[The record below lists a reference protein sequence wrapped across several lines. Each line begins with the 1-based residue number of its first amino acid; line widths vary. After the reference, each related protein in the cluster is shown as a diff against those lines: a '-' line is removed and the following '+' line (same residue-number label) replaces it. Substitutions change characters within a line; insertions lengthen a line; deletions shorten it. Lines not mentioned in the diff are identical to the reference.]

1 MEISINMGLEIL
13 LILIVLGVTRST
25 NMGRSV
31 KALLIIGYFGAL
43 ILVWSITWR
52 IPYRPNALFIDLTSL
67 GLPFA
72 FWVFCLFIAKK
83 LTMRW

>member
-1 MEISINMGLEIL
+1 MKISTNMGLEIL

-25 NMGRSV
+25 NMDRSI

-43 ILVWSITWR
+43 TLVWSITWR
-52 IPYRPNALFIDLTSL
+52 IPYRPNALLIDLTSL

-83 LTMRW
+83 LTMKW